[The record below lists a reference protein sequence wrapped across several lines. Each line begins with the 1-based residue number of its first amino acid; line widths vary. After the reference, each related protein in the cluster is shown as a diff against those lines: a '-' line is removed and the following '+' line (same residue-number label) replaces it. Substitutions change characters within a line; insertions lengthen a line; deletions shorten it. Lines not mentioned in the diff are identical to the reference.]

1 MNGVTRSK
9 VIEICKDVGIPVF
22 EKNFS
27 LLETY
32 AAEEAFLTGTF
43 GGITHVSSIDGHKI
57 GHGEEGEFVSRLRN
71 HYEAMIGKS

>member
-9 VIEICKDVGIPVF
+9 VIEICKDVGIPVL

-27 LLETY
+27 LFETY

-43 GGITHVSSIDGHKI
+43 GGITQVSSIDGHKI
-57 GHGEEGEFVSRLRN
+57 GLGEEGVVVSKLRN